1 MPPPSAKSFSS
12 SLPDFLTNFV
22 GDSELLCHFGAKK
35 TNASDAADGINS
47 AALTSDG
54 AAPPSNGA
62 SCDDEIYFVSKLE
75 AKDKGVDLREM
86 LIKDG
91 FAVEAKWLEEDARM
105 EEERERRN
113 MEMKRQ
119 EDEEKRRLE
128 EKRRHEEEE
137 KRMQMEE
144 EKKRREEDEKRKEEE
159 NRREEEGRR
168 RKEEEERRRQVETKA
183 VGKKALEE
191 EFGQIQVRFITC
203 IEVRG
208 STKILE
214 QRPFSTRFS

>member
-1 MPPPSAKSFSS
+1 MIWVSFCRNLVPPPSSKSFSS

-22 GDSELLCHFGAKK
+22 GDSEILCHFGAKK
-35 TNASDAADGINS
+35 TNASDAANGINS

-54 AAPPSNGA
+54 TVPSSNGA

-91 FAVEAKWLEEDARM
+91 FAVETRGIEEDARM
-105 EEERERRN
+105 EEERERKRRQEEE
-113 MEMKRQ
+113 EMKRQ
-119 EDEEKRRLE
+119 EEEMRRREEDERRKEEEKRR
-128 EKRRHEEEE
+128 KEEE
-137 KRMQMEE
+137 
-144 EKKRREEDEKRKEEE
+144 EKRKEEE
-159 NRREEEGRR
+159 KRREEEE
-168 RKEEEERRRQVETKA
+168 KKRQMETKA
-183 VGKKALEE
+183 VGKKTLEE